1 MNSRQVD
8 NKKDLDVVKPMHNL
22 IEYIDNYSKTS
33 GILDMYQIS
42 KFLKV
47 FVITLFLYF
56 KLSL

>member
-33 GILDMYQIS
+33 EILDMYQIS
-42 KFLKV
+42 IFLKD